1 MNIQPQYLNL
11 NKLLENRL
19 FRIPHYQR
27 AYSWKTKQRSDMFS
41 DIKKLKD
48 NPDNSHFMATVVGLC
63 RNTRRIHENEYQFI
77 EIVDGQ
83 QRLTTLV
90 LLLKTIQQKLT
101 SSLTDEDR
109 MKGTP
114 EARSERNL
122 QELIVKQDD
131 LSLVLLQTNHDL
143 SQYFAN
149 FLRDDEGVQPPPI
162 SDAQTL
168 ADQDLLRAIH
178 ECKSFVDQ
186 WEDTIDLLSIIKNQL
201 RFIFHEITDEAAVY
215 TVFEVLNNRG
225 LYVSWLDRLK
235 SMLMAVVFEDNQ
247 GNSIEHIEELHQ
259 IWSAI
264 YATVGLQEALDT
276 ESLRFAATLR
286 LNRDGR
292 KILSEEESFK
302 RIKSDVGNSAAKTI
316 EISKWLL
323 EVTKAVKQVHVD
335 MQPYKSV
342 VTKIVHARLLAVS
355 ILLRKFG
362 EAEETSLLTEWE
374 NTSFLIFGLRENDAR
389 TGVGDY
395 VSLAC
400 DIWNKEDFVVDAIF
414 TRINKLGIP
423 YRFNPFVFL
432 GKVDW
437 YTESQAEL
445 RYLLCRYEEYLASL
459 QGQRFSNEQWTRI
472 WEKSPVSSIEHILPQ
487 SIGVQYKSQ
496 DGTFVHR
503 LGNLMLLPPGLNS
516 SLGKKDPIEKA
527 AEYRKLGLFDAVD
540 VAQTIEANGEW
551 GEAQIK
557 EREEDILNWI
567 ADVWEWEF
575 D

>member
-27 AYSWKTKQRSDMFS
+27 AYSWKSKQRSDMFS
-41 DIKKLKD
+41 DIKKLKG
-48 NPDNSHFMATVVGLC
+48 NPDDSHFMATVVGLC
-63 RNTRRIHENEYQFI
+63 RETIRIHENEYQVI

-109 MKGTP
+109 LKGTP

-122 QELIVKQDD
+122 QDLIVKQDD

-149 FLRDDEGVQPPPI
+149 FLRDNEGGQIPAI
-162 SDAQTL
+162 SDAKTL
-168 ADQDLLRAIH
+168 ADKELLSAIH
-178 ECKSFVDQ
+178 ECKTFVDQ

-247 GNSIEHIEELHQ
+247 GNSIEHIKELHQ

-264 YATVGLQEALDT
+264 YETVGLHEALDT

-286 LNRDGR
+286 LNRYGR
-292 KILSEEESFK
+292 KILSEEVSFN
-302 RIKSDVGNSAAKTI
+302 RIKSYVGDSAAKTI

-323 EVTKAVKQVHVD
+323 EVTTAVKQIHVD

-362 EAEETSLLTEWE
+362 DAEETRLLTEWE
-374 NTSFLIFGLRENDAR
+374 KTAFLIFGLRDNDAR

-400 DIWNKEDFVVDAIF
+400 DIWNKEDFEVEAVF

-423 YRFNPFVFL
+423 YRFNPYEL
-432 GKVDW
+432 LWDQDC

-445 RYLLCRYEEYLASL
+445 RYLLCRYEEHLASL
-459 QGQRFSNEQWTRI
+459 QGQRFSNEQWNRI
-472 WEKSPVSSIEHILPQ
+472 WEKSAASSIEHILPQ
-487 SIGVQYKSQ
+487 SKGKQYKSK
-496 DGTFVHR
+496 DGIFVHR

-516 SLGKKDPIEKA
+516 TLSNKEPIDKA
-527 AEYRKLGLFDAVD
+527 AKYRKLGLFDAVD
-540 VAQTIEANGEW
+540 VAETIEANKEW
-551 GEAQIK
+551 GDAQIK
-557 EREEDILNWI
+557 EREGYILDWI

>member
-41 DIKKLKD
+41 DIKKLKG

-63 RNTRRIHENEYQFI
+63 RETRRIHENEYQFI

-101 SSLTDEDR
+101 SSLIDADR
-109 MKGTP
+109 QEGTP
-114 EARSERNL
+114 EARSERSL
-122 QELIVKQDD
+122 QELLVKQDD

-149 FLRDDEGVQPPPI
+149 FLRDSEGVPPPPI
-162 SDAQTL
+162 SEAQTL
-168 ADQDLLRAIH
+168 ADKELLRAIH

-186 WEDTIDLLSIIKNQL
+186 WEDTIELLSIIKNQL

-247 GNSIEHIEELHQ
+247 GNSVEHIKELHQ
-259 IWSAI
+259 IWGAI
-264 YATVGLQEALDT
+264 YETVGLQEALDT

-286 LNRDGR
+286 LHKYGR
-292 KILSEEESFK
+292 KLLSEEVSFN
-302 RIKSDVGNSAAKTI
+302 RIKSDVGGSAAKTI

-335 MQPYKSV
+335 MQPYKAV
-342 VTKIVHARLLAVS
+342 VTKIVHTRLLAVS
-355 ILLRKFG
+355 ILLRKF
-362 EAEETSLLTEWE
+362 EEEEETRLLTEWE
-374 NTSFLIFGLRENDAR
+374 RISFLIFGLRRNDAR

-395 VSLAC
+395 VNLAC
-400 DIWNKEDFVVDAIF
+400 DIWNKDDFQVDAIF
-414 TRINKLGIP
+414 TRINKLGNP
-423 YRFNPFVFL
+423 YKFNPYDEL
-432 GKVDW
+432 WNMDCYTDW
-437 YTESQAEL
+437 QAEL

-459 QGQRFSNEQWTRI
+459 QGQRFSNEQWNRI
-472 WEKSPVSSIEHILPQ
+472 WQQSPASSIEHILPQ
-487 SIGVQYKSQ
+487 SKGVQYHWQK
-496 DGTFVHR
+496 GTFVHK

-516 SLGKKDPIEKA
+516 VLGSRDPVEKA
-527 AEYRKLGLFDAVD
+527 AEYRKIGFFDAAN
-540 VAQTIEANGEW
+540 VAQTIEANGGW
-551 GEAQIK
+551 GDEQIE
-557 EREEDILNWI
+557 EREKDILGWI
-567 ADVWEWEF
+567 AGVWEWEF

>member
-27 AYSWKTKQRSDMFS
+27 AYSWKTKQRNDMFN
-41 DIKKLKD
+41 DIEKLKD

-63 RNTRRIHENEYQFI
+63 RETIRIHENEYQFI

-101 SSLTDEDR
+101 SSLTEADR
-109 MKGTP
+109 QKGTP
-114 EARSERNL
+114 ESRSERSL

-149 FLRDDEGVQPPPI
+149 FLRNNDGEPPPPV
-162 SDAQTL
+162 SEAQTL
-168 ADQDLLRAIH
+168 ADKELLRAIH

-186 WEDTIDLLSIIKNQL
+186 WENTIELLSIIKNQL

-247 GNSIEHIEELHQ
+247 GNYAEHIKELHQ

-264 YATVGLQEALDT
+264 YETVGLHEALDT

-286 LNRDGR
+286 LNRSGR
-292 KILSEEESFK
+292 KLLSEEMSFN
-302 RIKSDVGNSAAKTI
+302 RIKSYVGDSTVRTI

-323 EVTKAVKQVHVD
+323 EVTKVVKQIHVD
-335 MQPYKSV
+335 MQPYKAV
-342 VTKIVHARLLAVS
+342 VTRIVHVRFLAVS
-355 ILLRKFG
+355 ILLRNFE
-362 EAEETSLLTEWE
+362 EAEETRLLTEWE
-374 NTSFLIFGLRENDAR
+374 RIAFLIFSLRENDAR

-400 DIWNKEDFVVDAIF
+400 DIWNKDDFDVDAIF
-414 TRINKLGIP
+414 TRINKLGNP
-423 YRFNPFVFL
+423 YKFNPYELFHN
-432 GKVDW
+432 VDR
-437 YTESQAEL
+437 YTDWQSEL
-445 RYLLCRYEEYLASL
+445 RYLLCRYEEFLATH
-459 QGQRFSNEQWTRI
+459 QGQRFNNEQWNRI
-472 WEKSPVSSIEHILPQ
+472 WEKSAASSIEHILPQ
-487 SIGVQYKSQ
+487 SKGVQYKWQ
-496 DGTFVHR
+496 EGTFVHR

-516 SLGKKDPIEKA
+516 VLGSKDPIEKA
-527 AEYRKLGLFDAVD
+527 AEYRKIGLFDAAE
-540 VAQTIEANGEW
+540 VAQTIETNEGWDDE
-551 GEAQIK
+551 QIE
-557 EREEDILNWI
+557 EREASILDWI
-567 ADVWEWEF
+567 AYMWEYEF

>member
-27 AYSWKTKQRSDMFS
+27 AYSWKSKQRSDMFS
-41 DIKKLKD
+41 DIKKLKG

-63 RNTRRIHENEYQFI
+63 RETIRIHENEYQFI

-90 LLLKTIQQKLT
+90 LLLKTIQLKLT
-101 SSLTDEDR
+101 SSLTDADR
-109 MKGTP
+109 KKGTP
-114 EARSERNL
+114 GARSERNL

-149 FLRDDEGVQPPPI
+149 FLRDNEGVQLPPI

-168 ADQDLLRAIH
+168 ADKELLRAIH

-247 GNSIEHIEELHQ
+247 GNSVEHIKELHQ

-264 YATVGLQEALDT
+264 YETVGLLEGLDT

-286 LNRDGR
+286 LHKYGR
-292 KILSEEESFK
+292 KLLSEEVAFN
-302 RIKSDVGNSAAKTI
+302 RIKSDVGDSAAKTI

-335 MQPYKSV
+335 MQPYKAV
-342 VTKIVHARLLAVS
+342 VTKIVHARFLAVS

-362 EAEETSLLTEWE
+362 EAEETRLITEWE
-374 NTSFLIFGLRENDAR
+374 KISFLIFCLRENDAR

-400 DIWNKEDFVVDAIF
+400 DIWNKDDFEVDAIF

-423 YRFNPFVFL
+423 YKFNPYNL
-432 GKVDW
+432 LWDVDC
-437 YTESQAEL
+437 YTDSQAEL

-472 WEKSPVSSIEHILPQ
+472 WEKSAASSIEHILPQ
-487 SIGVQYKSQ
+487 SKGMQYKSNN
-496 DGTFVHR
+496 GTFVHR

-516 SLGKKDPIEKA
+516 ILSNRDPIEKA
-527 AEYRKLGLFDAVD
+527 AEYRKLGLFDAAD
-540 VAQTIEANGEW
+540 VAQTIEASGEW
-551 GEAQIK
+551 GDEQIE
-557 EREEDILNWI
+557 ERERDILGWI
-567 ADVWEWEF
+567 ADFWEWEF

>member
-41 DIKKLKD
+41 DIKKLKG

-63 RNTRRIHENEYQFI
+63 RETIRIHENEYQFI

-101 SSLTDEDR
+101 LSLTDEDR

-149 FLRDDEGVQPPPI
+149 FLRDNEGGQPPPI

-168 ADQDLLRAIH
+168 ADKELLSAIH

-186 WEDTIDLLSIIKNQL
+186 DQWEDTIELLSIIKNQL

-247 GNSIEHIEELHQ
+247 GNSIEHINELHQ

-264 YATVGLQEALDT
+264 YETVGLHEALDT
-276 ESLRFAATLR
+276 ESLRFA
-286 LNRDGR
+286 
-292 KILSEEESFK
+292 S
-302 RIKSDVGNSAAKTI
+302 
-316 EISKWLL
+316 
-323 EVTKAVKQVHVD
+323 
-335 MQPYKSV
+335 
-342 VTKIVHARLLAVS
+342 
-355 ILLRKFG
+355 
-362 EAEETSLLTEWE
+362 
-374 NTSFLIFGLRENDAR
+374 NT
-389 TGVGDY
+389 
-395 VSLAC
+395 
-400 DIWNKEDFVVDAIF
+400 
-414 TRINKLGIP
+414 
-423 YRFNPFVFL
+423 
-432 GKVDW
+432 
-437 YTESQAEL
+437 
-445 RYLLCRYEEYLASL
+445 
-459 QGQRFSNEQWTRI
+459 
-472 WEKSPVSSIEHILPQ
+472 
-487 SIGVQYKSQ
+487 
-496 DGTFVHR
+496 
-503 LGNLMLLPPGLNS
+503 
-516 SLGKKDPIEKA
+516 
-527 AEYRKLGLFDAVD
+527 
-540 VAQTIEANGEW
+540 
-551 GEAQIK
+551 
-557 EREEDILNWI
+557 
-567 ADVWEWEF
+567 
-575 D
+575 